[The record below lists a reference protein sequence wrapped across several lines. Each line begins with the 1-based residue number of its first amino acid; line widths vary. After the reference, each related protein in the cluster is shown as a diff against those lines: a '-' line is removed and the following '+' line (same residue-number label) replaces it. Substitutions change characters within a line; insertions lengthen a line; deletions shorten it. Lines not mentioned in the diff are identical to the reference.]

1 MEKNSNAMKRILILL
16 FVLIISCNK
25 KEQTTEEIQ
34 EPLKTIDTVQLEK
47 EAPPKTNVKT
57 YSNERFRNVTVE
69 KVTGNK
75 FRIKGEGQIFEANFN
90 WIVEDGHDELK
101 NGYEMTDAGAP
112 EWGKFDFTIDVAKN
126 RENSTLTLIIFEI
139 SAKDGSRQHELPI
152 VLL

>member
-69 KVTGNK
+69 K
-75 FRIKGEGQIFEANFN
+75 GEGQIFEANFN

-112 EWGKFDFTIDVAKN
+112 EWGKFDFTIDVTKN

-152 VLL
+152 ALL

>member
-25 KEQTTEEIQ
+25 KEQTTEETQ

-47 EAPPKTNVKT
+47 EAPPKTNVKI
-57 YSNERFRNVTVE
+57 YFNERFRNVTVE
-69 KVTGNK
+69 KVNGNT

-126 RENSTLTLIIFEI
+126 RENSTLTLVIFEI

-152 VLL
+152 VLF